1 MTQKPQN
8 IAWKLKSFDI
18 FDCTVDI
25 FDCSGGR
32 LQLCSW
38 GSVSFLYTK
47 LHRLKSL
54 SNSDSYTKK
63 NCDSDCKHI

>member
-8 IAWKLKSFDI
+8 IAWKFKSVDI

-32 LQLCSW
+32 LQLCS
-38 GSVSFLYTK
+38 
-47 LHRLKSL
+47 
-54 SNSDSYTKK
+54 
-63 NCDSDCKHI
+63 